1 MPSQYQTILIACPGN
16 AMTAGPEAIHQ
27 LASDLIRLGHNAAVV
42 YFPFSEE
49 FQTPEPYKKYKLPI
63 ARYRD
68 IEGELIIFPE
78 IVTTYALKV
87 QHAQAGI
94 WWMSV
99 NNYTCVR
106 YGNAFRD
113 KLRYLKNM
121 IKGLRPL
128 GGLRSL
134 SHLKHFAQSYYALDF
149 LRSNGISGQLLSD
162 PIPVYTSQ
170 AYLDKLPLSLS
181 TASRKNTILY
191 NPHKGKKVL
200 QSLMAHFPDWHFF
213 PLVGF
218 NREEL
223 AAQFLKSKLYID
235 FGHHP
240 GKDRLPREA
249 AIHGC
254 CVITGLYG
262 SAGNAL
268 DVNIPPAYKIDS
280 RLPDFFSLFEIQVNL
295 IFNHFEKCSLEFVD
309 YRNTIAQEQIEFD
322 RQIEHAFAT
331 QPGNKGH

>member
-1 MPSQYQTILIACPGN
+1 
-16 AMTAGPEAIHQ
+16 
-27 LASDLIRLGHNAAVV
+27 
-42 YFPFSEE
+42 
-49 FQTPEPYKKYKLPI
+49 
-63 ARYRD
+63 
-68 IEGELIIFPE
+68 
-78 IVTTYALKV
+78 
-87 QHAQAGI
+87 
-94 WWMSV
+94 
-99 NNYTCVR
+99 
-106 YGNAFRD
+106 
-113 KLRYLKNM
+113 M

-128 GGLRSL
+128 GGLKSL

-170 AYLDKLPLSLS
+170 AYLDKLPLPLS
-181 TASRKNTILY
+181 TTSRKNTILY

-249 AIHGC
+249 GIHGC

-280 RLPDFFSLFEIQVNL
+280 RLPDFFSLFGIQVNL

>member
-1 MPSQYQTILIACPGN
+1 MHSLYHTVLIACPGN

-27 LASDLIRLGHNAAVV
+27 LAADLIRMGHNAAVV
-42 YFPFSEE
+42 YFPFAEE
-49 FQTPEPYKKYKLPI
+49 FQTPEPYKKYGVPI

-68 IEGELIIFPE
+68 VAGDLIIFPE

-106 YGNAFRD
+106 YGYAWRD
-113 KLRYLKNM
+113 KLRYLKNVV
-121 IKGLRPL
+121 KGLRPL
-128 GGLRSL
+128 GGIKSLR
-134 SHLKHFAQSYYALDF
+134 HLKHFAQSYYALDF
-149 LRSNGISGQLLSD
+149 LKSNGITGQLLSD
-162 PIPVYTSQ
+162 SIPVYTSP
-170 AYLDKLPLSLS
+170 AYLDQLPLLLS
-181 TASRKNTILY
+181 TASRSNTILY

-249 AIHGC
+249 GIHGC

-268 DVNIPPAYKIDS
+268 DVNIPDAYKIDS
-280 RLPDFFSLFEIQVNL
+280 RLPDFFMLFEIQVNL
-295 IFNHFEKCSLEFVD
+295 IFSQFEKCSLEFVD

-322 RQIEHAFAT
+322 RQIEDAFAK
-331 QPGNKGH
+331 QPASKEH